1 MTYNLT
7 SIILVEHNYNMP
19 FMLNK
24 LEKAI
29 PISNTNFIYF
39 FLTTFYL
46 SGIYILFFNLLLY
59 SFLVQYFTVTPNN
72 AGIKE
77 PI

>member
-39 FLTTFYL
+39 F
-46 SGIYILFFNLLLY
+46 
-59 SFLVQYFTVTPNN
+59 
-72 AGIKE
+72 
-77 PI
+77 